1 LSVLKRRTTKFITT
15 LSALVVI
22 GSDASAQPVPALPS
36 FQVPQPPQLPS
47 NTVQV
52 PEIEHV
58 PLEAPNIPAPTFSPE
73 SWPIEMT
80 IVVSEFNFIGN
91 TVFSDEQLGEL
102 AQPYLNREISFSE
115 LVQLRSDITDL
126 YVNSG
131 YVTSG
136 AYLPVSENQ
145 AIDVNSA
152 TIAIEVVEGTVGEV
166 EYSGD
171 ARLDRYVRSRIESA
185 IVPVLNQPKLEEALR
200 LLQIDPLIENISANL
215 SAGAQVGSSILSVQ
229 VDAQPTFQVSIGA
242 DNHRTPAAGSLQGTT
257 QINVSN
263 LLALGETAS
272 FGYST
277 TDGSNGFN
285 AGIVLPINA
294 SNGTL
299 SFEYAQL
306 NGRIV
311 EAPLDDFDIQTDS
324 RVYGLSL
331 RQPLLRQASESVIQE
346 FAVGVSASRIESGTR
361 LAGFPFPLSP
371 GADENGETRITELA
385 FFQEYTRQESASALR
400 MRSRFGIGLD
410 AFDSTSGPEP
420 NGQYLTW
427 SGQAVWLQKVWSN
440 SQLLVSGDMLISG
453 DQLVPVSQFS
463 LGGANSVRGYRQ
475 DAIIADNGVLI
486 AAELAV
492 PVLELGQEQQ
502 VSLIPFAG
510 TGIAWNNGVQRALD
524 QNFLASVGLGVRY
537 EWDGFTA
544 RVNYAVPFTEVEREG
559 DSLQA
564 DGLDFS
570 LNYQVRF

>member
-1 LSVLKRRTTKFITT
+1 M
-15 LSALVVI
+15 
-22 GSDASAQPVPALPS
+22 GSDASAQPVPTLPP
-36 FQVPQPPQLPS
+36 FQVPQPPQLPT
-47 NTVQV
+47 NTIQV
-52 PEIEHV
+52 PELEHV
-58 PLEAPNIPAPTFSPE
+58 PLERPNISAPTFSPE
-73 SWPIEMT
+73 SLPIEMT
-80 IVVSEFNFIGN
+80 IDVSEFNFIGN

-126 YVNSG
+126 YINRG

-152 TIAIEVVEGTVGEV
+152 TIAIEIVEGTVGDI

-171 ARLDRYVRSRIESA
+171 AGLDRYVRSRLESA

-200 LLQIDPLIENISANL
+200 LLQIDPLIESISANL

-229 VDAQPTFQVSIGA
+229 VNAQPNFQFSIGA
-242 DNHRTPAAGSLQGTT
+242 DNHRVPSAGSLQGTT
-257 QINVSN
+257 QINISN

-285 AGIVLPINA
+285 AGIALPINA

-299 SFEYAQL
+299 SFDYAQL

-324 RVYGLSL
+324 QVYGLSL
-331 RQPLLRQASESVIQE
+331 RQPLLRQASESVIEE
-346 FAVGVSASRIESGTR
+346 FVVGASASRIESGTT

-371 GADENGETRITELA
+371 GANENGETRITELA
-385 FFQEYTRQESASALR
+385 LFQEYTRQESASALR
-400 MRSRFGIGLD
+400 MRSRFGIGMD

-427 SGQAVWLQKVWSN
+427 SGQAVWLQKVWGN
-440 SQLLVSGDMLISG
+440 SQLLVSGDMQLSG

-463 LGGANSVRGYRQ
+463 LGGANSIRGYRQ
-475 DAIIADNGVLI
+475 DAIIADSGVLV

-492 PVLELGQEQQ
+492 PVLDLGREQQ

-510 TGIAWNNGVQRALD
+510 SGIAWNNGAQRALD
-524 QNFLASVGLGVRY
+524 QNFLASAGLGVRY
-537 EWDGFTA
+537 EWDDFTA

-559 DSLQA
+559 DSLQE

-570 LNYQVRF
+570 LNYQLRF